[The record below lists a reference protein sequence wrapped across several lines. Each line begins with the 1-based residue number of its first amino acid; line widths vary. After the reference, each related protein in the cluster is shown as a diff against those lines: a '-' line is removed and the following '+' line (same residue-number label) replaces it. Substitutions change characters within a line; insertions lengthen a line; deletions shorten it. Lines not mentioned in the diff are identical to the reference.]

1 MERRIIQDTPKP
13 EVKEEPTIRE
23 YSDDEIG
30 IVHTPQTAEEAM
42 SATEEQFLAF
52 VNAQIEKMDKKL
64 LFWGESSPPLAV
76 LNKALMDH
84 SHVLLAL
91 TSLYENAR
99 IQVSK
104 AKEEYEEWHAIKF
117 IEVRTEVNRDELARN
132 KWYSEKE
139 IEYMIRTKYRA
150 EMAQLKA
157 AYELAESQRS
167 MLQRMIDGWSSYQ
180 FILVQ
185 LSKNSIA
192 ESYSTKDEGYIDG
205 YTS

>member
-1 MERRIIQDTPKP
+1 MERRIIKP
-13 EVKEEPTIRE
+13 EEPTVRE
-23 YSDDEIG
+23 YTDDEMG
-30 IVHTPQTAEEAM
+30 IVHVPESAEEAM

-52 VNAQIEKMDKKL
+52 VNTQIEKMDKKL
-64 LFWGESSPPLAV
+64 LFWGESSPPLSV

-117 IEVRTEVNRDELARN
+117 IEIRTQVNRDELARN

-139 IEYMIRTKYRA
+139 IEYMIRTKYKA

-167 MLQRMIDGWSSYQ
+167 TLQRLIDGWSSYQ

-192 ESYSTKDEGYIDG
+192 ECYSTKSEGYLNE
-205 YTS
+205 

>member
-1 MERRIIQDTPKP
+1 
-13 EVKEEPTIRE
+13 
-23 YSDDEIG
+23 
-30 IVHTPQTAEEAM
+30 
-42 SATEEQFLAF
+42 
-52 VNAQIEKMDKKL
+52 
-64 LFWGESSPPLAV
+64 
-76 LNKALMDH
+76 MDH

-91 TSLYENAR
+91 TSLYEDAR

-104 AKEEYEEWHAIKF
+104 AKEKYEEWHAIKF

-150 EMAQLKA
+150 EMAQVKS

-167 MLQRMIDGWSSYQ
+167 MLQRMIDGWSSYR

-192 ESYSTKDEGYIDG
+192 ESYSTRDEGYIDE

>member
-104 AKEEYEEWHAIKF
+104 AKEEYEEKQ
-117 IEVRTEVNRDELARN
+117 IEVKGVLWSTNLTDDIIDTTNLVGKKDIHILAIPKGDTNKWEDQFVIIEGKRYHIFTPAKRGIDELVPSPWN
-132 KWYSEKE
+132 
-139 IEYMIRTKYRA
+139 
-150 EMAQLKA
+150 AQ
-157 AYELAESQRS
+157 YLAES
-167 MLQRMIDGWSSYQ
+167 Y
-180 FILVQ
+180 
-185 LSKNSIA
+185 
-192 ESYSTKDEGYIDG
+192 E
-205 YTS
+205 